1 MNEWSRKYEQNYTVL
16 WFTKQTSDWR
26 ITKYTCVK
34 ISTSPNTCTF
44 NFKREITKCL
54 ANCLNSLLS
63 NLNFSYPSKVFCLF
77 VRLGSRIFH
86 SYGDVTITGEGLP
99 ILTFIVTHLLWDILY
114 NGHHQGPVTLTPT
127 AERLAVELSPPV
139 FFT

>member
-1 MNEWSRKYEQNYTVL
+1 MFCKLLELV
-16 WFTKQTSDWR
+16 
-26 ITKYTCVK
+26 
-34 ISTSPNTCTF
+34 
-44 NFKREITKCL
+44 
-54 ANCLNSLLS
+54 SLLS

-114 NGHHQGPVTLTPT
+114 NGHHQGPVTLTPI
-127 AERLAVELSPPV
+127 AERLAVELSLPV
-139 FFT
+139 FLLRSVAAGPSKVKKQLFMSIFFHDPGARGAHIGAV